1 MIRANIAYNN
11 FDAIED
17 GYSIN
22 LRALS
27 SFAQEVYHDDPC
39 ERFIPKILDQ
49 NVYDVVDIKLAA
61 KLAFKM
67 AEQRQRQR
75 QNIAL
80 RAG

>member
-1 MIRANIAYNN
+1 MPAGVLNGHA
-11 FDAIED
+11 
-17 GYSIN
+17 
-22 LRALS
+22 LRLA
-27 SFAQEVYHDDPC
+27 E
-39 ERFIPKILDQ
+39 
-49 NVYDVVDIKLAA
+49 DIKLAA